1 MLKAAI
7 EKIVELASPSVIQV
21 NGKTF
26 SNERFTEVKEQ
37 LYYPE
42 CLILNSLDGIV
53 KMIQKE
59 AKE

>member
-26 SNERFTEVKEQ
+26 SNERFTEV
-37 LYYPE
+37 
-42 CLILNSLDGIV
+42 
-53 KMIQKE
+53 
-59 AKE
+59 